1 MRRTHTA
8 ILLLTVCFAA
18 CLSGCASYVNIPP
31 QPGDTAIHKP
41 DMIPVPELMTDAL
54 VWATARYPVEPPFA
68 VNLPPDTP
76 RVTYNN
82 VVERGTRGRG
92 VPMSAD
98 VEHLPTYHIAEVRIR
113 GTRAQVD
120 IILPRGQKAS
130 ATTVTLRSTVS
141 GWRMQDAR
149 SWIAGV
155 VPVPFANYIPAYS
168 SVYDDEET
176 AEAIAEEPP
185 LVEDD
190 TPRAPLVRGVPRQ
203 AQPVAQ
209 PVAEPEESVR
219 MELEEES
226 SSSVVVTKKPAQP
239 DAVPGRGGD
248 SVHLASR
255 WHHQPGWRLGRSA
268 HRLRRHRQGE
278 RCAPGDRAGRG
289 RLGSLDG
296 RGGHRLLPYPRRQ
309 ESHRRAPAHG
319 DPREVIAPPATAL
332 RFVVCAT
339 PQRAATVRERS
350 ARESA

>member
-176 AEAIAEEPP
+176 AEAMAEEPP

-209 PVAEPEESVR
+209 PVAEPEESVG

-239 DAVPGRGGD
+239 DAVPVGEAIQYILHLDGTISRDGALVDLPTAFAGIGKE
-248 SVHLASR
+248 SAVHLEIERGADGSEAST
-255 WHHQPGWRLGRSA
+255 A
-268 HRLRRHRQGE
+268 E
-278 RCAPGDRAGRG
+278 A
-289 RLGSLDG
+289 
-296 RGGHRLLPYPRRQ
+296 
-309 ESHRRAPAHG
+309 
-319 DPREVIAPPATAL
+319 VIASFRIRGVKNLTVERLPT
-332 RFVVCAT
+332 AT
-339 PQRAATVRERS
+339 PEK
-350 ARESA
+350 